1 MQRLFDDMPPEGAP
15 KPESKNI
22 LRKKEEA
29 TSLERL
35 KDLEAKIA
43 GAISKVKALK
53 EENTALES
61 RVRELESRLADK
73 EDELRLLSSEKSNI
87 REQISDLLNELETIE
102 TT

>member
-1 MQRLFDDMPPEGAP
+1 MQRLFDDMPSEEAPEP
-15 KPESKNI
+15 QRTNI
-22 LRKKEEA
+22 RKAKEEA

-43 GAISKVKALK
+43 GAISKVKTLK
-53 EENTALES
+53 EDNTTLEA
-61 RVRELESRLADK
+61 RVRELESRLAEK